1 MAQRAVIQRF
11 LQLKLKT
18 YFFAGLLVV
27 GPIALTL
34 MVVEWIVAGLDSFLA
49 GLLPAAW
56 HPDRLLGFHVFGLGL
71 VAGVLIILLAGV
83 LAANYLGNKLFV
95 FSERLMYRIP
105 LVRFI
110 YTLFRQ
116 VADST
121 LGKERKGFRQVVLL
135 EYPRRDIWS
144 VGFVTGVTEGEVQ
157 QLLEKRVINVFVP
170 TTPNPT
176 SGFYLLVPEED
187 AIPLAMTVDEAF
199 KLVVSG
205 GMVTPKGKK
214 GAGQSK
220 VAGAEK

>member
-1 MAQRAVIQRF
+1 MAQRAVLQRF
-11 LQLKLKT
+11 LRLKLKT

-27 GPIALTL
+27 GPIALTF
-34 MVVEWIVAGLDSFLA
+34 MVVQWIVTGLDSFLA
-49 GLLPAAW
+49 DLLPAAL
-56 HPDRLLGFHVFGLGL
+56 HPDRLLGFHVPGLGL
-71 VAGVLIILLAGV
+71 IGGVIIILLAGI

-95 FSERLMYRIP
+95 YSERLLYRIP
-105 LVRFI
+105 LVKII

-121 LGKERKGFRQVVLL
+121 LGKQRKGFRQVVLI

-144 VGFVTGVTEGEVQ
+144 VGFVTGIPEGEVQ
-157 QLLEKRVINVFVP
+157 QLTSKRVINVFVP

-187 AIPLAMTVDEAF
+187 IIPLAMTVDEAF
-199 KLVVSG
+199 KLVISG

-214 GAGQSK
+214 EAARSK
-220 VAGAEK
+220 AEETGK

>member
-18 YFFAGLLVV
+18 YFFTGLLVV
-27 GPIALTL
+27 GPIALTF
-34 MVVEWIVAGLDSFLA
+34 MVVQWIVTGLDSFLA
-49 GLLPAAW
+49 GLLPAAF
-56 HPDRLLGFHVFGLGL
+56 HPDRLLGFHVPGLGL
-71 VAGVLIILLAGV
+71 IAGVLIILLAGA

-95 FSERLMYRIP
+95 YSERLLYRIP
-105 LVRFI
+105 LVRII

-121 LGKERKGFRQVVLL
+121 FGKERKGFRQVVLL
-135 EYPRRDIWS
+135 EYPRAGIWS
-144 VGFVTGVTEGEVQ
+144 VGFLTGVTEGEVQ
-157 QLLEKRVINVFVP
+157 QLLEKRMLNVFVP

-187 AIPLAMTVDEAF
+187 TIPLAMSVDEAF
-199 KLVVSG
+199 KLVISG

-214 GAGQSK
+214 GPGRARPARSGQ
-220 VAGAEK
+220 

>member
-27 GPIALTL
+27 GPIALTF
-34 MVVEWIVAGLDSFLA
+34 MVVQWIVTGLDSFLA
-49 GLLPAAW
+49 GLLPTAL
-56 HPDRLLGFHVFGLGL
+56 HPDRLLGFYLPGLGL
-71 VAGVLIILLAGV
+71 IAGVLIILLAGI

-95 FSERLMYRIP
+95 YSERLMYRIP
-105 LVRFI
+105 LVRII

-135 EYPRRDIWS
+135 EYPRAGIWS
-144 VGFVTGVTEGEVQ
+144 IGFVTGITEGEVQ
-157 QLLEKRVINVFVP
+157 LLTSKRVVNVFVP

-187 AIPLAMTVDEAF
+187 TIPLAMTVDEAF
-199 KLVVSG
+199 KLVISG

-214 GAGQSK
+214 GAGRSK
-220 VAGAEK
+220 AVEAGK